1 MGDFVIIVVLH
12 RFPTYSIP
20 WKSTSSLILRS
31 RMFKAICI
39 HYILWLKKFMPGS
52 RACDW
57 KIAWLGQ
64 L

>member
-1 MGDFVIIVVLH
+1 MGDFVIVVLH
-12 RFPTYSIP
+12 RFLTYSIP
-20 WKSTSSLILRS
+20 WKSSLILRS

-57 KIAWLGQ
+57 KTAWLGQ